1 MPSLEDISKFSPN
14 CIAYVKV
21 KKKNPYSSTLYEKET
36 RTTFVELNRKSNP
49 TE

>member
-21 KKKNPYSSTLYEKET
+21 KKNPYSSTSYEKET
-36 RTTFVELNRKSNP
+36 PITVVKLNRKANP
-49 TE
+49 PL